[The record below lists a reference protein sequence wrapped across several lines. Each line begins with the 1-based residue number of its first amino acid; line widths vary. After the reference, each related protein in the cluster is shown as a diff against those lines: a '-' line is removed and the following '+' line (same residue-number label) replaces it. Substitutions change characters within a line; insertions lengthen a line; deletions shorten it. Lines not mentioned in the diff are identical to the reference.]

1 MSAAAKGLPAG
12 GFAPPSEAASLYR
25 GEVMHARMKPV
36 PHRFTYSVFN
46 FLIDLGRLE
55 EAGGSSRL
63 FSVNRRNLLS
73 FHEADHG
80 PRDGSSLLAH
90 AQRLL
95 GEAGIDITGGRVLLL
110 CYPRLL
116 GLVFNPLSVYYAYRV
131 DGALAG
137 VIYEV
142 RNTFGQHHS
151 YVAPIEPGDL
161 SAAGLRQER
170 AKLFYV
176 SPFNGMAMRY
186 LFRLR
191 PPTDTI
197 SVRIL
202 ETDDDGPLLA
212 ATFKGQ
218 RKPLTDSTLLAALAA
233 VPLLTATVVAGI
245 HWEALKLWL
254 KGLRLVPRPAPPPA
268 VSYGDGSIAPRLAPV
283 RPGPANAGATPGP
296 LTTTPFSPGSL
307 SQTWI
312 DPRPPL
318 PSRSN

>member
-1 MSAAAKGLPAG
+1 VSAAHQRPRLD
-12 GFAPPSEAASLYR
+12 GFAPPADAASLYR

-36 PHRFTYSVFN
+36 PHRFAYSVFN
-46 FLIDLGRLE
+46 LLIDLGRLD
-55 EAGGSSRL
+55 EAGRRSRL

-73 FHEADHG
+73 FHEIDHG
-80 PRDGSSLLAH
+80 PRDGGSLLAH
-90 AQRLL
+90 ARRLL
-95 GEAGIDITGGRVLLL
+95 AEAGVEIEGGRVLLL

-116 GLVFNPLSVYYAYRV
+116 GLVFNPLSVYYAYRA

-142 RNTFGQHHS
+142 RNTFGEHHS
-151 YVAPIEPGDL
+151 YVAPVEQGDL

-197 SVRIL
+197 AVRIL
-202 ETDDDGPLLA
+202 ERDEEGPLLA
-212 ATFKGQ
+212 ATFKGE
-218 RKPLTDSTLLAALAA
+218 RKPLTTRELLAALAA

-268 VSYGDGSIAPRLAPV
+268 VSYGDGSIAPSAAQVRAGLAP
-283 RPGPANAGATPGP
+283 AGAAR
-296 LTTTPFSPGSL
+296 SP
-307 SQTWI
+307 
-312 DPRPPL
+312 
-318 PSRSN
+318 

>member
-1 MSAAAKGLPAG
+1 MSGARDSAVRGFPPPAA
-12 GFAPPSEAASLYR
+12 AASLYR
-25 GEVMHARMKPV
+25 GDVMHARMKPV

-46 FLIDLGRLE
+46 LLIDLGRLD
-55 EAGGSSRL
+55 EASRCSRL

-73 FHEADHG
+73 FHEIDHG
-80 PRDGSSLLAH
+80 PRDGGSLLAH
-90 AQRLL
+90 ARGLFA
-95 GEAGIDITGGRVLLL
+95 EAGVDISGGRVLLL

-116 GLVFNPLSVYYAYRV
+116 GLVFNPLSVYYAYGE
-131 DGALAG
+131 DGALVG

-142 RNTFGQHHS
+142 RNTFGEHHS
-151 YVAPIEPGDL
+151 YVAPVEPGEL

-191 PPTDTI
+191 PPTDAI

-202 ETDDDGPLLA
+202 ETDGEGPLLA
-212 ATFKGQ
+212 ATFKGE
-218 RKPLTDSTLLAALAA
+218 RKPLTTRELLAALGA

-268 VSYGDGSIAPRLAPV
+268 VSFGDGSIAPRPASVRAGPAPV
-283 RPGPANAGATPGP
+283 GVTPGPATSS
-296 LTTTPFSPGSL
+296 PFSSGSL
-307 SQTWI
+307 SQPWI

-318 PSRSN
+318 PSRSR